1 MFIYNSIERDIIFNV
16 VNENE
21 ESYIALIN
29 NELKLECLCQIKREV
44 TIDTD
49 EKNCLERMLVRN
61 SKRQHELY
69 NMEFIKRFGLKF
81 DIFEKFNK
89 INNNVEIFLCHHIK
103 KSDFLIFYEY
113 TLDEI
118 KELDLNIAK
127 FIVQSLK
134 HTYQQYSIEEPIK
147 ENEKIPKE
155 NGNFHL
161 KLIKEDNFKGK
172 IRIIEYLEC
181 KNNNLQ
187 VKCFYE
193 YKRFFYNRKYY
204 LEENIESIKIPSSEI
219 KSDFLRDIL
228 NIKGLESLEINHLNI
243 YIENEIFLNESIKYF
258 KFWLN
263 NDNDCYSIFQS

>member
-1 MFIYNSIERDIIFNV
+1 MRLYSSNVTYMMSNLFSNLKFKFCKSKKNRFYKSKIYTSIIFI
-16 VNENE
+16 EHL
-21 ESYIALIN
+21 SKIN
-29 NELKLECLCQIKREV
+29 
-44 TIDTD
+44 
-49 EKNCLERMLVRN
+49 
-61 SKRQHELY
+61 
-69 NMEFIKRFGLKF
+69 EFIF
-81 DIFEKFNK
+81 FEGYNY
-89 INNNVEIFLCHHIK
+89 NR
-103 KSDFLIFYEY
+103 Y

-155 NGNFHL
+155 NVNFHL

-193 YKRFFYNRKYY
+193 YKRCFNNISITLEKLNEKQFFITENTI

-228 NIKGLESLEINHLNI
+228 NIKGLESLEINHSNI